1 VSVKTSIVRVEVDG
15 RQNRAGSL
23 ANEAHE
29 PKKVLVIDIGRTS
42 VKLLVSGQHKRRM
55 LSSGRK
61 MTADKMVRKTL
72 ELVSDWDYSVS
83 CAAGRFA
90 SHTIWGADGW
100 ASILPP
106 HSADRSRP

>member
-1 VSVKTSIVRVEVDG
+1 MSVKTSIVRVEVDG

-61 MTADKMVRKTL
+61 MTADKVL
-72 ELVSDWDYSVS
+72 EDLRGVGGTVMRTSFDHTKE
-83 CAAGRFA
+83 AALRDALA
-90 SHTIWGADGW
+90 SHAAAEAATSGA
-100 ASILPP
+100 
-106 HSADRSRP
+106 